1 MKKLKSRITLILH
14 VKNGQMVMWNGQVK
28 LLKTIIVAIV
38 KNMGEQGA
46 VAKGLKGL
54 KTDLKRDLGARQVL
68 SFES

>member
-28 LLKTIIVAIV
+28 LLKKIIVAIV

-46 VAKGLKGL
+46 IAKGLKGL